1 MIQNFLLNKYR
12 SLRKNSYLD
21 QLSAYHQAYAFVG
34 AGSHSIANLYPC
46 IRQLNIPLRY
56 ICTRT
61 PQTAQKMAATFHN
74 CTPTTDLTTILNDP
88 SVKGVFISTQPQLHP
103 ELISKV
109 LKAGKAVFV
118 EKPPASTKHE
128 LQQLITLQGP
138 LPCMTGLQRRFST
151 LHQQLQKHR
160 LSSKPASY
168 HYRYLTGPYP
178 EGNPV
183 YDLFIHPVDYAL
195 WLFGPAKTSDIRLTT
210 SGPLTTAYVHI
221 EHTGGASGTLQ
232 LSTHHSWSTLIES
245 LEINTEKELF
255 ECRYPFRLTGTEK
268 PATVAGIPLEKLL
281 HRPTLK
287 KIYLDNQGTLPVAS
301 SNSLVSQGFW
311 GEIQHFVQQVEEGK
325 KTAAGS
331 LDSLLDTYAILDNL
345 DTALK
350 H

>member
-1 MIQNFLLNKYR
+1 MVQNFLLNKYR

-21 QLSAYHQAYAFVG
+21 QLSAYRQAYAFIG

-61 PQTAQKMAATFHN
+61 AGTAQKMAATFQT
-74 CTPTTDLTTILNDP
+74 CTPTTEIKTILNDP

-103 ELISKV
+103 ELTSQV
-109 LKAGKAVFV
+109 LNAGKAVFV
-118 EKPPASTKHE
+118 EKPPAPAIDE
-128 LQQLITLQGP
+128 LRQLITLQGA
-138 LPCMTGLQRRFST
+138 LPCMPGLQRRFST

-160 LSSKPASY
+160 LSTKPATY

-195 WLFGPAKTSDIRLTT
+195 WLFGPAKSSDIRLTR
-210 SGPLTTAYVHI
+210 SGPLTTAYVHL
-221 EHTGGASGTLQ
+221 EHTGGASGTIQ
-232 LSTHHSWSTLIES
+232 LSTHHSWSTPTES

-255 ECRYPFRLTGTEK
+255 EAHYPFRLTGTIK
-268 PATVAGIPLEKLL
+268 PATIAGIPLEKLL
-281 HRPTLK
+281 NRPVIK

-311 GEIQHFVQQVEEGK
+311 GEIEHFVQQVEEGK

-331 LDSLLDTYAILDNL
+331 LDSLLNTYEILDKLNHTL
-345 DTALK
+345 TR
-350 H
+350 